1 MSCVYFG
8 SHKAKILSVDKD
20 SARVLYDGSIKTVPI
35 DNLSIRIE
43 RDVDG
48 EIIPDKFL
56 APLLEEDLEPY
67 QTIAFD
73 DEFGVYQSR
82 EGSILKLVGEATR
95 SAELE
100 LVKDGVFHRHIDDA
114 LGIIMVGEKI
124 VNDKLLRSIE

>member
-8 SHKAKILSVDKD
+8 SHKAKILSGDGDK
-20 SARVLYDGSIKTVPI
+20 ARVLYDGSIKTVPI

-48 EIIPDKFL
+48 EIIPDKYL

-67 QTIAFD
+67 QTIAFN

-82 EGSILKLVGEATR
+82 EGSILKLYR
-95 SAELE
+95 
-100 LVKDGVFHRHIDDA
+100 DGVFHRHIDDA

-124 VNDKLLRSIE
+124 VNDKLLRAIE